1 MPDRAS
7 SEGRAIRQVE
17 LLSNKLLTT
26 AFEASLG
33 CVAVMRRAKRRQRGS
48 RDSYRAP
55 KYQQTRASTL
65 WAEGKTIC
73 GFIVKVRFHTAL
85 RCRKELFMLYKDCTS
100 TGESLYFLY
109 FREKKQSML
118 TQPKEEKQRKY
129 RHADGFIVL
138 KNVGNATGGKGATY
152 GNNQEGNLRN
162 LCFVNRKSSKSEGKF
177 PIFRSGNPHYPKE
190 TCREFS
196 FFPLSSR
203 KESSIHCFLP
213 NRVIRVRL
221 CQRLPER
228 FAFNVLSFDSAP
240 DPG

>member
-26 AFEASLG
+26 AFEASLW

-65 WAEGKTIC
+65 WSEGKTIC

-129 RHADGFIVL
+129 RQSDGFIVL

-196 FFPLSSR
+196 FF
-203 KESSIHCFLP
+203 FL
-213 NRVIRVRL
+213 I
-221 CQRLPER
+221 
-228 FAFNVLSFDSAP
+228 
-240 DPG
+240 

>member
-1 MPDRAS
+1 MVIKSTIPVGYTAS
-7 SEGRAIRQVE
+7 VREKFHCDNIIFSPEFLRESKA
-17 LLSNKLLTT
+17 LY
-26 AFEASLG
+26 
-33 CVAVMRRAKRRQRGS
+33 
-48 RDSYRAP
+48 D

-65 WAEGKTIC
+65 WSEGKTIC

-129 RHADGFIVL
+129 RQSDGFIVL

-203 KESSIHCFLP
+203 KESSIILKKG
-213 NRVIRVRL
+213 VVYT
-221 CQRLPER
+221 
-228 FAFNVLSFDSAP
+228 D
-240 DPG
+240 